1 VSPKTQCD
9 VGYSRSELLG
19 DPSDQDELDFTQARV
34 VSVFRQRLHRLAALG
49 VDGLKADRGDE
60 VDAGALQNVYP
71 LLYARAVL
79 GAFPAH
85 TPAIFRAGTMG
96 SQHVVP
102 GLWAGDQESTWN
114 DLEKAI
120 RAGVTAAMSGFPTWG
135 SDVGSYHSASLTA
148 DLFARWAQL
157 GAVSPV
163 FEVGGQGPNATP
175 WTMGAGALR
184 ALREAATL
192 HYELFPYLDGLL
204 RRGEPVLRPLGFAFP
219 DDEQSWR
226 AEFEFLVGPDLL
238 AAPVTGP
245 GTTPSVY
252 LPAGLWVD
260 LNTGR
265 TVKGPRVFTRA
276 TPIDVL
282 PLYARAGAVVPF
294 DLRTADPW
302 WGVDELSHPG
312 RAGYLAG
319 DGSGLD
325 LRNQPRDV
333 QLWVPAPSRPARVTL
348 AGREIPF
355 AWHPAPFPG
364 VVLRVHGPTVRG
376 EVVLHDA

>member
-1 VSPKTQCD
+1 V
-9 VGYSRSELLG
+9 
-19 DPSDQDELDFTQARV
+19 
-34 VSVFRQRLHRLAALG
+34 
-49 VDGLKADRGDE
+49 
-60 VDAGALQNVYP
+60 
-71 LLYARAVL
+71 
-79 GAFPAH
+79 
-85 TPAIFRAGTMG
+85 
-96 SQHVVP
+96 
-102 GLWAGDQESTWN
+102 
-114 DLEKAI
+114 
-120 RAGVTAAMSGFPTWG
+120 
-135 SDVGSYHSASLTA
+135 
-148 DLFARWAQL
+148 
-157 GAVSPV
+157 
-163 FEVGGQGPNATP
+163 
-175 WTMGAGALR
+175 
-184 ALREAATL
+184 
-192 HYELFPYLDGLL
+192 LFPYLYGLL